1 VVVGVELIFPPNLTL
16 QQQESIQTLLVDS
29 GIQATRQQVLLDELH
44 GAQLA
49 KSIENPIGYLRAL
62 IDRAVNQTFMPERA
76 TAIANRREQDRAL
89 AKQFAAIDAKQE
101 PASPEYLQEQLQR
114 LPPQMRASLA
124 KLQQR

>member
-1 VVVGVELIFPPNLTL
+1 MIFPPSLTL
-16 QQQESIQTLLVDS
+16 QQQESIQTLLADS
-29 GIQATRQQVLLDELH
+29 GINPIWQQVLLDELH

-62 IDRAVNQTFMPERA
+62 LDRAVNQTFVPERA
-76 TAIANRREQDRAL
+76 TAIASCREQDRAL

-124 KLQQR
+124 NLKPR